1 MKRLVPMLCLFFA
14 CPGFA
19 NEAALQAQ
27 LKELQKVTDALGE
40 PDAENQKE
48 VYAVQIARST
58 TQSLA
63 TQFSS
68 GNFQS
73 MQAQIQQSSSQ
84 LAALPNDFRKAL
96 NAFNIELEKHLQELN
111 EARIEEL
118 EDFFARLRDEII
130 AAKKPEDLD
139 PLLEEISQRSTD
151 RSYGSGKLNQEIS
164 NLQQKVSQSSAIVS
178 EWQNY
183 LMAESIN
190 DGPACK
196 RALENVSRYLS
207 SNPLIPRSH
216 VLRLLN
222 PQVSVPAPTPPKP
235 EKGADPTSAADA
247 EAFTP
252 FPEIEKALERGG
264 DWNEIAKLLAALP
277 PAQQADQRISEF
289 RSAIEKLITL
299 SALDEAVSFLEL
311 IDAIINANEEAWILK
326 GTSFRAA
333 RDSFLMKSLQRH
345 YAETLK
351 KSEIKATSPAQLL
364 DQLTSH
370 YLDLREWA
378 LASKVLSDQ
387 EALARLDRF
396 GSERIYSSDA
406 EALKALARAEAA
418 ASAEEIELAIKYY
431 RLAAEKSSD
440 ARVFRASF
448 EGLKAL
454 KETKPE
460 AFEKAEE
467 EAREDAAI
475 QRAKRK
481 SYLVRDS
488 RNRSMESMAQQV
500 GKDGEIPDKLK
511 NYIQKLLRD
520 EMPDI
525 RINFLETI
533 LDESSDTTTRE
544 DKAEH

>member
-1 MKRLVPMLCLFFA
+1 MKRIIPALCLIFA
-14 CPGFA
+14 CPSFA
-19 NEAALQAQ
+19 GEAALEAQ
-27 LKELQKVTDALGE
+27 LKELQKVTAALRE
-40 PDAENQKE
+40 PDAENQVQ
-48 VYAVQIARST
+48 VYAVQIARSI

-63 TQFSS
+63 THFSS

-73 MQAQIQQSSSQ
+73 MPAQIQQSSSQ
-84 LAALPNDFRKAL
+84 LAALPNEFREAL
-96 NAFNIELEKHLQELN
+96 DAFNAELEKHLKELS

-118 EDFFARLRDEII
+118 EDFFTRLRNEII
-130 AAKKPEDLD
+130 TAKKPEDLD
-139 PLLEEISQRSTD
+139 PLLEEISKQSTD
-151 RSYGSGKLNQEIS
+151 RNFSSGMQNREIS

-183 LMAESIN
+183 LMAESVN

-196 RALENVSRYLS
+196 RALENVSRYLTS
-207 SNPLIPRSH
+207 TPLIPRSH

-222 PQVSVPAPTPPKP
+222 PEVSIPPPTPPKP
-235 EKGADPTSAADA
+235 VNDADPTPAADTA
-247 EAFTP
+247 TFTP
-252 FPEIEKALERGG
+252 FPEIEKALEGGG
-264 DWNEIAKLLAALP
+264 DWKEIAKMLATLP
-277 PAQQADQRISEF
+277 PAQQADQQISEF
-289 RSAIEKLITL
+289 RNAIDKLITL
-299 SALDEAVSFLEL
+299 SALEEAVSFLEL
-311 IDAIINANEEAWILK
+311 IDAFISANEESRILK

-333 RDSFLMKSLQRH
+333 RDNFLMKSLKRH

-351 KSEIKATSPAQLL
+351 KTESKATSPAQLL

-370 YLDLREWA
+370 HLDLSEWA
-378 LASKVLSDQ
+378 LASKVLSDH
-387 EALARLDRF
+387 EALARLDRY
-396 GSERIYSSDA
+396 GSERVYSSDA

-418 ASAEEIELAIKYY
+418 ASAEEVELAIKYY

-454 KETKPE
+454 KEAKPE

-467 EAREDAAI
+467 DAREDAAI
-475 QRAKRK
+475 QRAKRN

-488 RNRSMESMAQQV
+488 RNRSMESMAQRV

-520 EMPDI
+520 EMPQI
-525 RINFLETI
+525 RTNFLETV
-533 LDESSDTTTRE
+533 LDETSDTATHG
-544 DKAEH
+544 DKAEQ